1 MKYRAM
7 RLETGNFAWGSETV
21 TKRVRVLDVVYNAS
35 NNELVRTKTLV
46 KNAIVLI
53 DASPFKEWY
62 QNHYGLEIGKKKIAK
77 KGASAAFQEEMEKK
91 SDLAKAKLK
100 KRQSTRVLSQS
111 LDDQFSNGRLLA
123 AISSRPDKLAALMV
137 TFSRRVS
144 SISTSVSSRGRRRVK
159 QGVFMRSILGKLFL
173 PQSNSIVELLVH
185 SA

>member
-1 MKYRAM
+1 MTKLGAKSVHSVRCRGGNMKYRAM

-21 TKRVRVLDVVYNAS
+21 TKKVRVLDVVYNAS

-123 AISSRPDKLAALMV
+123 AISSRPGQTGRIDGYILEARELDFYQRQLARKKK
-137 TFSRRVS
+137 S
-144 SISTSVSSRGRRRVK
+144 
-159 QGVFMRSILGKLFL
+159 
-173 PQSNSIVELLVH
+173 
-185 SA
+185 